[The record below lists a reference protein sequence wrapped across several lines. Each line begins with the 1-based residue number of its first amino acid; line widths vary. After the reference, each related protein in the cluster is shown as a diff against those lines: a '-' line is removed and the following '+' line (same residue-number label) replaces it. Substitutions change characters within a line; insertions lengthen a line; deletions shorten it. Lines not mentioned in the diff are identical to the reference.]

1 MATYM
6 SNHENIN
13 KKNIKTISWCLIL
26 HVNHDGRSVNSIYAL
41 HVALSL

>member
-1 MATYM
+1 MTTYM

-26 HVNHDGRSVNSIYAL
+26 HVNHDGRCVNSIHAL
-41 HVALSL
+41 HVTLRR